1 MNAIID
7 YFKELF
13 GGIKTL
19 LTGMKVTGY
28 YFVHPKSIITQQYPE
43 NRKTLKMFDR
53 FKGELSLPHDE
64 NNQHK
69 CTACSVC
76 EINCPNGSIEIVSK
90 QIETAEGKSKKAL
103 DQYIYRL
110 SMCTFCGICVKVCP
124 FNALAFDQKFEHA
137 VYNKEKLIK
146 TLNKPGSSLKE
157 KVKE

>member
-1 MNAIID
+1 MNAIKD
-7 YFKELF
+7 YFKELL

-19 LTGMKVTGY
+19 LVGMKLTGY
-28 YFVHPKSIITQQYPE
+28 YFVHPREIVTQQYPE
-43 NRKTLKMFDR
+43 NRKTLKMLDR
-53 FKGELSLPHDE
+53 FKGVLDMPHDA

-69 CTACSVC
+69 CTACRVC
-76 EINCPNGSIEIVSK
+76 EINCPNGTIEVITK
-90 QIETAEGKSKKAL
+90 QIETPEGKTKNVL

-124 FNALAFDQKFEHA
+124 FDAIEFGQEFEHA
-137 VYNKEKLIK
+137 VFNKEKLIQ